1 MYRMLDLHPQAVA
14 GWLQAI
20 QPART
25 DADWPPPIRPIEASD
40 DAAGLFEKL
49 SEALGK
55 HHDDG
60 GARLAVA
67 LADPKMVAS
76 LRTVLA
82 QLGAARMLRIVAA
95 LADVLPDGT
104 MAPVQS
110 DLRDR
115 KTAEGRALGAAL
127 DATAQTTL
135 RGRLTAQ
142 HRLEA
147 LARAVEQQPAP
158 EKQ

>member
-1 MYRMLDLHPQAVA
+1 MYRMLDLHPHAVA
-14 GWLQAI
+14 GWLKAI

-40 DAAGLFEKL
+40 DAAGLFEQL

-55 HHDDG
+55 HQDDG

-67 LADPKMVAS
+67 LADPKMAAS

-95 LADVLPDGT
+95 LSDVLPDET
-104 MAPVQS
+104 MAPLQR

-115 KTAEGRALGAAL
+115 RTAEGRALGAAL
-127 DATAQTTL
+127 DATAHTTL